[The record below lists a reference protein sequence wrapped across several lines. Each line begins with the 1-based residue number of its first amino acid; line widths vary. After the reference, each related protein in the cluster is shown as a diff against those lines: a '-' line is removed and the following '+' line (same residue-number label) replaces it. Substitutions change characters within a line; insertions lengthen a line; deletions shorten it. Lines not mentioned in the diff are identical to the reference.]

1 MTVLR
6 IVNDLSRK
14 AQKQARSA
22 LLDKTKIHV
31 FGYDNINWQQK
42 VNNVGT
48 GHTTSMK
55 AATHGTIYEVDPST
69 KLHEGPIHPVCHPQV
84 FKDLFGEDMPHPTTT
99 PTSLVA
105 PEDPALMLKL
115 RRKRDQMRKQALPAQ
130 LQPADILLG
139 DEDDEH
145 IVLAI
150 LSHVRKEFLQRH
162 SSIKFDPEK
171 QPIPEPPQVWPQMLR
186 KTKVIPLP
194 VLDVDEGTTKGNLE
208 VFKQYFRFQLQIPD
222 SFWRENVLFT
232 SADVYSVE
240 KLKTGQK
247 GRQLDRSSQE
257 FDRFSAQHPLAAPWH
272 LMYAYMRCLFS
283 TYGGS
288 KENAS
293 FISFRHLS
301 ERNGFRHLLSIPHN
315 FHDGNRFLHFWF
327 SAASVSVVA

>member
-1 MTVLR
+1 
-6 IVNDLSRK
+6 
-14 AQKQARSA
+14 
-22 LLDKTKIHV
+22 
-31 FGYDNINWQQK
+31 
-42 VNNVGT
+42 
-48 GHTTSMK
+48 
-55 AATHGTIYEVDPST
+55 
-69 KLHEGPIHPVCHPQV
+69 
-84 FKDLFGEDMPHPTTT
+84 
-99 PTSLVA
+99 
-105 PEDPALMLKL
+105 
-115 RRKRDQMRKQALPAQ
+115 
-130 LQPADILLG
+130 
-139 DEDDEH
+139 
-145 IVLAI
+145 
-150 LSHVRKEFLQRH
+150 
-162 SSIKFDPEK
+162 
-171 QPIPEPPQVWPQMLR
+171 MLR